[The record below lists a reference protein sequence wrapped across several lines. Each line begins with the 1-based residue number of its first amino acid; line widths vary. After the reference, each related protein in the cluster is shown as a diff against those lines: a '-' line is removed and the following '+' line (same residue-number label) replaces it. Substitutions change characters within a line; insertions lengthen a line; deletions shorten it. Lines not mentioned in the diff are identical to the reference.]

1 MIEERKQKEA
11 ELQNKIRSKE
21 FKEDFL
27 NYTHFT
33 SNRKFYSITRKSIN
47 FLNDYLLNKYR
58 GKKVL
63 DYGCGDGTSSVFLA
77 KHGIEVVGIEISSVR
92 IQNSKEL
99 AEKEGVKDRT
109 SFFLM
114 DAENT

>member
-21 FKEDFL
+21 FKENL
-27 NYTHFT
+27 VNYNYFT

-58 GKKVL
+58 GKK
-63 DYGCGDGTSSVFLA
+63 FW
-77 KHGIEVVGIEISSVR
+77 I
-92 IQNSKEL
+92 
-99 AEKEGVKDRT
+99 
-109 SFFLM
+109 M
-114 DAENT
+114 DAGTGQVRFF